1 MAKSFREAVKELIE
15 DVKKEGV
22 YDQAS
27 YYVLKNTETGEYDW
41 TYEYGYSYPD
51 WGEDWEIVASTYRG
65 EDEEGYY
72 GATVKSVIWAL
83 KDMRKDYYQE
93 LREEK
98 EERRQER
105 EEKRKIEKENKEAI
119 EKGKTEIKKVN

>member
-1 MAKSFREAVKELIE
+1 
-15 DVKKEGV
+15 
-22 YDQAS
+22 
-27 YYVLKNTETGEYDW
+27 
-41 TYEYGYSYPD
+41 
-51 WGEDWEIVASTYRG
+51 VASTYRG